1 MTDLKHYQI
10 YVQNTK
16 DGGMDHDYDLL
27 QLGNRLSLSHSMGE
41 QWSKSG
47 RGEIVGTIEDDGN
60 GIIIQLE
67 GKKKPIELDYKQAA
81 ELQMLLVASL
91 EKDYVTEFRSTQP
104 VISYSGLA
112 D

>member
-27 QLGNRLSLSHSMGE
+27 QLDNRISLTHSMGE
-41 QWSKSG
+41 QWSKSS
-47 RGEIVGTIEDDGN
+47 RGEIVGTIEDTGN
-60 GIIIQLE
+60 EVIIQIE
-67 GKKKPIELDYKQAA
+67 GRKKPLVLDYKQAA

-104 VISYSGLA
+104 VISYSGLSE
-112 D
+112 

>member
-41 QWSKSG
+41 QWSVSG
-47 RGEIVGTIEDDGN
+47 RGEMVGTIEDTGN
-60 GIIIQLE
+60 DLIIQIE
-67 GKKKPIELDYKQAA
+67 GRKKPLVLDYKQAA

-104 VISYSGLA
+104 VLSYSGLS